1 MKDIPK
7 PTTGIYKR
15 AKVVGGFTM
24 PVALPTQK
32 PTESQKPN
40 STKDRK

>member
-1 MKDIPK
+1 MKDTPK
-7 PTTGIYKR
+7 PTTGTYKR
-15 AKVVGGFTM
+15 AKIVGGVTM